1 MSDAKERIQ
10 GTVKWFSNRK
20 GFGFITTPE
29 GQDIFVHQSTI
40 YSEGYRTL
48 DENWQVEFSIGHD
61 DEGKA
66 KAEHVT
72 AIGGGPCSGPKR
84 ARRPR
89 RARASPAGAVEGG
102 GEGGGTGAGAGGGAS
117 GMGEGG
123 GSGTS
128 SGFVAREPQPIWHD
142 GLSEDVKLALSDKH
156 IPTSTGTI
164 DVALHDD
171 RIKLGTRGYASMARA
186 DGTLAEGTFE
196 SDADGVVTLEWQ
208 RAVNFTGHGHDDDG
222 SWTLCPTLSN
232 LVTDIRLTDPD
243 VKAVGLEE
251 SMASL
256 MGDHVTDPRPTLEAN
271 GFLMRRVVLTTKKR
285 ERG

>member
-40 YSEGYRTL
+40 CSEGYRTL
-48 DENWQVEFSIGHD
+48 DENWKVEFSIGHD

-89 RARASPAGAVEGG
+89 RARASSAGVAEGG
-102 GEGGGTGAGAGGGAS
+102 EGEGGGASRMGG
-117 GMGEGG
+117 GG
-123 GSGTS
+123 GSGTG
-128 SGFVAREPQPIWHD
+128 SGFVVREPQPIWHD
-142 GLSEDVKLALSDKH
+142 DLSEDVKLALSDKH

-208 RAVNFTGHGHDDDG
+208 RAVYFTGYADGSDDG

-251 SMASL
+251 TMASL

>member
-20 GFGFITTPE
+20 GFGFITTPD

-61 DEGKA
+61 DEGKP

-72 AIGGGPCSGPKR
+72 AVGGGPCSGPKR
-84 ARRPR
+84 ARRR
-89 RARASPAGAVEGG
+89 RTRTAAAETEGG
-102 GEGGGTGAGAGGGAS
+102 V
-117 GMGEGG
+117 GG
-123 GSGTS
+123 GSSGTGTETG
-128 SGFVAREPQPIWHD
+128 SGFAAKEPQPIWHD
-142 GLSEDVKLALSDKH
+142 DLSEDVKLALSDKH

-164 DVALHDD
+164 DVALYDD

-208 RAVNFTGHGHDDDG
+208 RAINFGGDAGGGDG
-222 SWTLCPTLSN
+222 WTLCPTLNN
-232 LVTDIRLTDPD
+232 LVTNIRLTDPD

-251 SMASL
+251 TMTSL
-256 MGDHVTDPRPTLEAN
+256 MGDSVTDPRPTLEAN
-271 GFLMRRVVLTTKKR
+271 DFLMRRVVLTTKKR